1 LQHQQSALSPRIF
14 FVTTYQGGL
23 SSCELSQKVRARD
36 VIVVVVVVLPNLPSK
51 ISSSLAAKFFLQ
63 GFNSLAFVP

>member
-1 LQHQQSALSPRIF
+1 M
-14 FVTTYQGGL
+14 

-36 VIVVVVVVLPNLPSK
+36 VIVVVVLLLLPNLPSK
-51 ISSSLAAKFFLQ
+51 ISSSLGAKFFLQ

>member
-1 LQHQQSALSPRIF
+1 M
-14 FVTTYQGGL
+14 

-36 VIVVVVVVLPNLPSK
+36 VIVVVVLLLPNLPSK

-63 GFNSLAFVP
+63 GFNSLAFCPLIVGRS

>member
-1 LQHQQSALSPRIF
+1 M
-14 FVTTYQGGL
+14 
-23 SSCELSQKVRARD
+23 SSHKKCAARD
-36 VIVVVVVVLPNLPSK
+36 VIVVVLLLPNLPSK